1 MYNTKLCIYYITL
14 NNMEE
19 TTIIDSSTDGI
30 FDDVLLHKN
39 NTLPRV
45 YICDGGH
52 SSPPCGLID
61 SKYKMSKQKIHAMYA
76 YIEYQGQKILFDT
89 GYDRN
94 NSTHTNA
101 TKILSLVLP
110 IDITSIPNNLPYVD
124 SEIDLVII
132 SHYHPDHI
140 ARLKYFT
147 RAKFLA
153 WGRPTTGLFTGFN
166 ESLLP
171 ENFYSRATFVDLSA
185 VNEWGKHEYKINEKM
200 SLIKLDG
207 HSSVHCGLLIDNKI
221 FFIGDA
227 VWTRA
232 TYRENAYPSFLTK
245 IVQES
250 NAEYYD
256 TINMLKHL
264 HRNYG
269 YDIIPS
275 HCPEIVEKIGAKGFI
290 ELKYHNKVTNIT
302 NIVLVTGASGFL
314 GKNVVEYLAS
324 NGFVVVGCGRK
335 PMSFDKDNVFYEQ
348 FDILD
353 SKSINQVM
361 QKYKPTY
368 VVHCAALCKAWGDWR
383 EFYESN
389 VIGTKNMLTGSVS
402 AKVKRFIHISSPSVY
417 LNNDFKG
424 GKDLKE
430 SVDVSDTK
438 QSNYNKS
445 KTMAEYE
452 VMKILP
458 NSEMETIILRPRGI
472 YGKGDTTLLPK
483 LKERISKI
491 PYLGSNMISLTYV
504 GNVSH
509 SILLALTNGKTGSAY
524 NINDQQTYDIQTI
537 IDKIRTQLKIEQS
550 YINQINFNHWAS
562 KYLLSKM
569 SSVIEYVSDKIHK
582 EPFMTPY
589 TLSLLAYDCTLS
601 DEKAQKELE
610 YFPIF
615 KGMIDFALES
625 D

>member
-1 MYNTKLCIYYITL
+1 
-14 NNMEE
+14 MEE
-19 TTIIDSSTDGI
+19 TTIIESYTENM
-30 FDDVLLHKN
+30 FKFTPV
-39 NTLPRV
+39 PRV

-76 YIEYQGQKILFDT
+76 YIEYKGQKILFDT

-101 TKILSLVLP
+101 TKLLSLVLP
-110 IDITSIPNNLPYVD
+110 IDTASIPNDLPYKD
-124 SEIDLVII
+124 NEINLVII

-147 RAKFLA
+147 NAKFLA
-153 WGRPTTGLFTGFN
+153 WGPPSTGLFTGFN

-171 ENFYSRATFVDLSA
+171 ENFYSRATFVELSA
-185 VNEWGKHEYKINEKM
+185 VNEWGKHEYKINDKM

-207 HSSVHCGLLIDNKI
+207 HSCVHSGLLIDNKI
-221 FFIGDA
+221 FFIADA

-245 IVQES
+245 IVQE
-250 NAEYYD
+250 NNKEYYE
-256 TINMLKHL
+256 TIDMLKNL
-264 HRNYG
+264 HTNYG

-275 HCPEIVEKIGAKGFI
+275 HCPEIVEKMQGKGFI
-290 ELKYHNKVTNIT
+290 ELKYNKKITNES

-335 PMSFDKDNVFYEQ
+335 PMTFATDNVFYEQ
-348 FDILD
+348 FDIID
-353 SKSINQVM
+353 STLIDQVM
-361 QKYKPTY
+361 TKYKPTY
-368 VVHCAALCKAWGDWR
+368 VVHCAALCKAWGDWN
-383 EFYESN
+383 EFYQSN
-389 VIGTKNMLTGSVS
+389 VIGTKNMLTSSIVAG
-402 AKVKRFIHISSPSVY
+402 VKRFIHISSPSVY
-417 LNNDFKG
+417 LNNNFRG
-424 GKDLKE
+424 GQDLKE
-430 SVDVSDTK
+430 SHDVSDTN

-445 KTMAEYE
+445 KTLAEYE

-491 PYLGSNMISLTYV
+491 PYLGQNMISLTYV

-509 SILLALTNGKTGSAY
+509 SIFLALTKGKTGSVY
-524 NINDQQTYDIQTI
+524 NITDQQPYNIQTI
-537 IDKIRTQLKIEQS
+537 IDKIKTQFKIDES
-550 YINQINFNHWAS
+550 YVNKISFNHWAP
-562 KYLLSKM
+562 KYMLSKI
-569 SSVIEYVSDKIHK
+569 SSLVEYVSDKISR

-610 YFPIF
+610 YYPIF
-615 KGMIDFALES
+615 KDMIDSALKTE
-625 D
+625 

>member
-1 MYNTKLCIYYITL
+1 
-14 NNMEE
+14 MEE
-19 TTIIDSSTDGI
+19 TTIIEACAENMFKHTPM
-30 FDDVLLHKN
+30 
-39 NTLPRV
+39 PRV

-76 YIEYQGQKILFDT
+76 CIEYKGQKILFDT

-101 TKILSLVLP
+101 TKLLSMVLP
-110 IDITSIPNNLPYVD
+110 IDTTSIPNDLPYKD
-124 SEIDLVII
+124 DEINLVII

-147 RAKFLA
+147 NAKFLA
-153 WGRPTTGLFTGFN
+153 WGPPSTGLFTGFN

-171 ENFYSRATFVDLSA
+171 ENFYSRATFVELSA
-185 VNEWGKHEYKINEKM
+185 VNEWGKHEYKINDKM

-207 HSSVHCGLLIDNKI
+207 HSCVHSGLLIDNKI
-221 FFIGDA
+221 FFIADA

-245 IVQES
+245 IVQE
-250 NAEYYD
+250 NNKEYYE
-256 TINMLKHL
+256 TIDMLKNL
-264 HRNYG
+264 HTNYG

-275 HCPEIVEKIGAKGFI
+275 HCPEIVEKMQGKGFI
-290 ELKYHNKVTNIT
+290 ELKYNKKITNES

-335 PMSFDKDNVFYEQ
+335 PMTFDVDNVFYEQ
-348 FDILD
+348 FDITNSTFID
-353 SKSINQVM
+353 QVM
-361 QKYKPTY
+361 TKYKPTY
-368 VVHCAALCKAWGDWR
+368 VVHCAALCKAWGDWN
-383 EFYESN
+383 EFYQSN
-389 VIGTKNMLTGSVS
+389 VVGTKNMLTSSV
-402 AKVKRFIHISSPSVY
+402 AAGVKRFIHISSPSVY
-417 LNNDFKG
+417 LNNNFRG
-424 GKDLKE
+424 GLDLKE
-430 SVDVSDTK
+430 SHDVSDTN
-438 QSNYNKS
+438 QSSYNKS
-445 KTMAEYE
+445 KTLAEYE

-491 PYLGSNMISLTYV
+491 PYLGQNMISLTYV

-509 SILLALTNGKTGSAY
+509 SILLALTKGKTGSVY
-524 NINDQQTYDIQTI
+524 NITDQQPYNIQTI
-537 IDKIRTQLKIEQS
+537 IDKIKTQFKIDES
-550 YINQINFNHWAS
+550 YVNKISFNHWVP
-562 KYLLSKM
+562 KYMLSKI
-569 SSVIEYVSDKIHK
+569 SSVVEYVSEKINR

-601 DEKAQKELE
+601 DEKAQKELK
-610 YFPIF
+610 YYPIY
-615 KGMIDFALES
+615 KDMIDSALKTE
-625 D
+625 